1 MKQGLKGA
9 LPKRRRLGNAGDVH
23 LLVVDDDPRIV
34 HLCGKYTEEALLLAS
49 PGASAGLH
57 LFSSGE
63 EAIDAARAIAMRGE
77 GIACALVDF
86 LLGGGIDG
94 IDVTQ
99 RLWEMDPDV
108 HCTLMTGAGDLA
120 EAEILPRIP
129 PSHLDQW
136 DFLAK
141 PFTRLE
147 VVQRVRR
154 SFGTWLAHR
163 SAERHGAENDRLVA
177 RLARSKDTLQRM
189 VSART
194 RALSDRNTELEQK
207 TGELE
212 KALRD
217 LEMAHSML
225 LQQEK
230 MASIGVLAAGVA
242 HELNNPIG
250 FVHSNIGTLGRYCE
264 KLVRILAAY
273 ERRLPDD
280 AELESLRRDQKIAFL
295 LDDLPALIRESLEGT
310 ERVRKIVADLKVFSH
325 PTEKQMVH
333 ADLNECLKSTLNIV
347 HNELKYKAR
356 VITDFGSVPEVRC
369 RPGEINQVFMNL
381 LVNACH
387 AIERQGEIR
396 VSTRTEEGAVVVSIA
411 DTGCGIP
418 EEIRGR
424 IFDPFFTTKPV
435 GKGTGLGLTLSYDI
449 VRKHGGTLTFES
461 EVGKGTT
468 FRIRLPVAGE
478 EHGHER
484 A

>member
-1 MKQGLKGA
+1 M
-9 LPKRRRLGNAGDVH
+9 
-23 LLVVDDDPRIV
+23 
-34 HLCGKYTEEALLLAS
+34 
-49 PGASAGLH
+49 
-57 LFSSGE
+57 LF
-63 EAIDAARAIAMRGE
+63 
-77 GIACALVDF
+77 
-86 LLGGGIDG
+86 
-94 IDVTQ
+94 
-99 RLWEMDPDV
+99 
-108 HCTLMTGAGDLA
+108 
-120 EAEILPRIP
+120 
-129 PSHLDQW
+129 
-136 DFLAK
+136 
-141 PFTRLE
+141 
-147 VVQRVRR
+147 R
-154 SFGTWLAHR
+154 SL
-163 SAERHGAENDRLVA
+163 
-177 RLARSKDTLQRM
+177 
-189 VSART
+189 
-194 RALSDRNTELEQK
+194 
-207 TGELE
+207 
-212 KALRD
+212 
-217 LEMAHSML
+217 
-225 LQQEK
+225 
-230 MASIGVLAAGVA
+230 
-242 HELNNPIG
+242 
-250 FVHSNIGTLGRYCE
+250 
-264 KLVRILAAY
+264 
-273 ERRLPDD
+273 
-280 AELESLRRDQKIAFL
+280 AFL
-295 LDDLPALIRESLEGT
+295 LDDLPTLIRESLEGT